1 MLNRASFLADIQK
14 NSFKALVSESVQA
27 DQQMIQDSFIGYK
40 SAVIFIYGQS
50 KFETRQIVVS
60 TSASKIF
67 LFYVSCKKVVA
78 KSSILNPQKIEK

>member
-14 NSFKALVSESVQA
+14 NSFKALVSVQA